1 MSEEITTE
9 SWGSRLKNALIGI
22 LVGIG
27 LIVGAIALIFWNEK
41 HSLHM
46 AQSLEQAHKAL
57 ISVPDSP
64 INNQNNLKVVYLSG
78 MATTK
83 DELVDS
89 MLDVTVNAINL
100 NRKVEMYQWEEKKE
114 TKTEK
119 QMGGSEKK
127 ITTYTYNKVWSD
139 NLINSSNF
147 HDPEGHENSAS
158 MPIQSQVQYAQ
169 TVTVGDFLLPSELLP
184 QIDVSK
190 SIDLSKVNKEA
201 LQEKVKKPVN
211 LVNNN
216 ELYLGTNSQSPQMGD
231 LKVTLTAVYPQVVS
245 IIGQQT
251 GNTLQAYL
259 APAGETVFLLSTGQ
273 KSADLMI
280 EEAQSQNKMIAW
292 LLRLV
297 SLLMLIG
304 GFTLILNPLVVLAD
318 VLPFLGT
325 IIGLGTGFVAFVCGL
340 AVWLI
345 ATAIAWFATRPLLS
359 VGLLVI
365 LVVGGYLLIKGRAKK
380 IPVQS
385 NPSP

>member
-41 HSLHM
+41 HSLHT

-64 INNQNNLKVVYLSG
+64 INKQNNLKVVYLSG

-89 MLDVTVNAINL
+89 MLDVKVTAINL
-100 NRKVEMYQWEEKKE
+100 HRKVKMYQWEEKKD

-119 QMGGSEKK
+119 QVGGSEKK

-139 NLINSSNF
+139 NLIDSSNF
-147 HDPEGHENSAS
+147 HDQAGHENPAS

-169 TVTVGDFLLPSELLP
+169 TVTVGDFVLPSELLS

-190 SIDLSKVNKEA
+190 SIDLANVNKEE
-201 LQEKVKKPVN
+201 LQEKVKMPVN

-216 ELYLGTNSQSPQMGD
+216 ELYLGTNPQSPQLGD
-231 LKVTLTAVYPQVVS
+231 LKVTLTAVYPQIVS

-251 GNTLQAYL
+251 GNTLQAFL

-297 SLLMLIG
+297 SLVMLIG
-304 GFTLILNPLVVLAD
+304 GFALIMNPLVVLAD
-318 VLPFLGT
+318 VLPILGT
-325 IIGLGTGFVAFVCGL
+325 IMGFGTGFIAFLCGL
-340 AVWLI
+340 AVWNV
-345 ATAIAWFATRPLLS
+345 ATAIAWFATRPIVS
-359 VGLLVI
+359 IGLLVVLI
-365 LVVGGYLLIKGRAKK
+365 IGGYILIKGRAKK
-380 IPVQS
+380 IPAK
-385 NPSP
+385 